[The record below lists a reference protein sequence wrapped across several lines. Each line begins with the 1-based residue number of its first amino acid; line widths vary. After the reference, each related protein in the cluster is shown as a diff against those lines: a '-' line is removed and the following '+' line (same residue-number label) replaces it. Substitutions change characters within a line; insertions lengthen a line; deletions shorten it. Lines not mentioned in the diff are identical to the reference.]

1 MTPEPC
7 EALEPFF
14 RRLIDIYGEV
24 GAARLREYL
33 ATRPSPA
40 FRISRLRAPQ
50 PEPVLTELR
59 EEGLDVV
66 PLLGAAGFYT
76 VPSSQRERLTHSPAA
91 SDGRVH
97 IMNPSS
103 ALPVLALQV
112 QPGHSVLD
120 LCAAPGGKTLLLAEQ
135 LELVGELSAVEKVRP
150 RFFKLKASLERGGA
164 GRFVRTFLM
173 DGSLVAKKVPARF
186 DRVLVDAPCSSE
198 ARIHLDDPSSW
209 EHWSERKVVEMAR
222 KQRRLL
228 VAGARALKPGGL
240 LVYSTCSYSV
250 DENEAMVDH
259 ALAELRG
266 ELIVEDLALS
276 FGDTIPG
283 LMSFAAQRFDTS
295 VTHTRRV
302 LPDAVLHGFFVAR
315 FRKRL

>member
-1 MTPEPC
+1 MTTEPW
-7 EALEPFF
+7 EALQPFF
-14 RRLIDIYGEV
+14 RRLVDMYGEL
-24 GAARLREYL
+24 GAARVQQCL

-50 PEPVLTELR
+50 PESVLRELR
-59 EEGLDVV
+59 EEGLDVA
-66 PLLGAAGFYT
+66 PLAGAVGFYT
-76 VPSSQRERLTHSPAA
+76 VPTSQRERLTHSPAA

-198 ARIHLDDPSSW
+198 ARIQLDDSASW
-209 EHWSERKVVEMAR
+209 EHWSERKVIEMAR

-228 VAGARALKPGGL
+228 VAGARSLKPGGL

-250 DENEAMVDH
+250 EENEAMVDY
-259 ALAELRG
+259 ALAELEG
-266 ELIVEDLALS
+266 ELVVEDLALS
-276 FGDTIPG
+276 FGHSTSG
-283 LMSFAAQRFDTS
+283 LTEFAGKRFAPS
-295 VTHTRRV
+295 VAHSRRV
-302 LPDAVLHGFFVAR
+302 LPDDVLHGFFVAR